1 MHRCLPVSDARP
13 RSGRAL
19 EFRPRCGL
27 SGPTNTLSGSSLLLI
42 LVVFA
47 AVAFALTATQLGII

>member
-1 MHRCLPVSDARP
+1 MPTCVGCKAEVRKGAR
-13 RSGRAL
+13 
-19 EFRPRCGL
+19 FCPRCGL

-42 LVVFA
+42 LVLFA

>member
-1 MHRCLPVSDARP
+1 MATCVGCKAEIRKGAR
-13 RSGRAL
+13 
-19 EFRPRCGL
+19 FCPRCGL